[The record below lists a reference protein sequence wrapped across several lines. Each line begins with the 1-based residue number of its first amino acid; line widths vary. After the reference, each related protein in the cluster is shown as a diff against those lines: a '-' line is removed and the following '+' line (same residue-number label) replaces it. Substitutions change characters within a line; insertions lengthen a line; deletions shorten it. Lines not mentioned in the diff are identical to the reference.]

1 MRLAGSWDRMRFPLP
16 FARGVAVMGAPIA
29 VPRDGADTALPA
41 IAAALTEACAQAD
54 ARAAA

>member
-1 MRLAGSWDRMRFPLP
+1 
-16 FARGVAVMGAPIA
+16 